1 MVINKKYLDSFILST
16 ERAAYGASMLNGK
29 NDKKAADK
37 AAVDEMRK
45 QLNKIQMQ
53 GRIVIGEGELDEAPM
68 LYIGEKLGTGSGD
81 PLDIAVDPL
90 EGTNF
95 VAKSL
100 PNALSVI
107 AVANKGDLLHAPETY
122 MEKIAV
128 GTKLPNELIDLDFSI
143 EKNVKR
149 IAEAKNKT
157 PNELTACILK
167 RPRHNNIVKTL
178 INLGVHINFITD
190 GDISGVLSVAYP
202 HLNIDFY
209 VGIGGGP
216 EGVLSAAALSC
227 LGCQMQTRLVYQNE
241 EQKKKTEKAG
251 IKDLYRKFNI
261 EDMIKGD
268 VMFCATGITDG
279 DFVKGIKDLGNY
291 FQAETFILHKS
302 SDTNKK
308 ITNKIKK

>member
-227 LGCQMQTRLVYQNE
+227 LGCQMQTRLV
-241 EQKKKTEKAG
+241 
-251 IKDLYRKFNI
+251 
-261 EDMIKGD
+261 
-268 VMFCATGITDG
+268 
-279 DFVKGIKDLGNY
+279 
-291 FQAETFILHKS
+291 
-302 SDTNKK
+302 
-308 ITNKIKK
+308 